1 MMDILNGLNFV
12 LSIAIGLL
20 ILVVLVVLHE
30 LGHAIVARRNGVVV
44 EEFGIGFPPRVWAK
58 KLKNGVLFTINW
70 LPLGGFVKLQ
80 GENDSANKKGDYGAA
95 SLWAKTKIL
104 LAGVLAN
111 WITAV
116 VLFTILALTGLP
128 KIIPDQFTVASD
140 TTEMRQPVTI
150 SVVSKGSPAA
160 KAGLKAGDEMIRFAG
175 QPLVEPKH
183 LTQLTEANK
192 GEKVE
197 VIYKRG
203 GVEKSASLTLR
214 DQNEDKKGYLGVGAQ
229 QQTTY
234 KASWSAPIVGVVL
247 TGQLTQVTFQSLGD
261 MLAKLGSGLVQK
273 LSFSEAQQKEA
284 DAKLSEVGQG
294 VAGPVAILGILF
306 PSARDAGITS
316 LLLITAII
324 SLTLAVMNILPIPA
338 LDGGRWFVTMLYRV
352 MRKPL
357 SKETEEKIHG
367 TGFMVLMG
375 LVILVTI
382 ADVSKFGQ

>member
-1 MMDILNGLNFV
+1 MDILSGLNFV
-12 LSIAIGLL
+12 LSIAIGLF

-44 EEFGIGFPPRVWAK
+44 EEFGVGFPPRAWAK
-58 KLKNGVLFTINW
+58 KLKNGVLLTLNW

-95 SLWAKTKIL
+95 TFWVKTKIL

-116 VLFTILALTGLP
+116 VLFTALALTGLP
-128 KIIPDQFTVASD
+128 KIIPDQFTIASD
-140 TTEMRQPVTI
+140 TTEVRQPVTI
-150 SVVSKGSPAA
+150 SVVSKGSPAE
-160 KAGLKAGDEMIRFAG
+160 KAGLKAGDQVVRFAG
-175 QPLVEPKH
+175 SPLDEP
-183 LTQLTEANK
+183 QNLTELAQRYK
-192 GEKVE
+192 GETVE
-197 VIYKRG
+197 IIYKRNN
-203 GVEKSASLTLR
+203 VEKDASLTLR
-214 DQNEDKKGYLGVGAQ
+214 GENDDKKGYLDVGAQ

-234 KASWSAPIVGVVL
+234 RSTCSAPIVGVAL

-261 MLAKLGSGLVQK
+261 MLTKFATGLVQK
-273 LSFSEAQQKEA
+273 ISFDGTTREQA
-284 DAKLSEVGQG
+284 DKNLGEVGDS
-294 VAGPVAILGILF
+294 VAGPIAILGILF
-306 PSARDAGITS
+306 PSARDAGLTS
-316 LLLITAII
+316 LVLITAII
-324 SLTLAVMNILPIPA
+324 SLTLAVMNALPIPA

-357 SKETEEKIHG
+357 SKATEERIHG

-375 LVILVTI
+375 LVVLVTI